1 MDEIDHMD
9 ESELDDIMKQN
20 GTLWLK
26 LTTWMMLD
34 HVNDA
39 NEELDRVDVFT
50 LIEFVQWTRIIIWM
64 KLNGTHEMHDSNEMD
79 SMVETK

>member
-26 LTTWMMLD
+26 LMTWMMLD
-34 HVNDA
+34 HVDGL
-39 NEELDRVDVFT
+39 ELMFSH
-50 LIEFVQWTRIIIWM
+50 W
-64 KLNGTHEMHDSNEMD
+64 
-79 SMVETK
+79 

>member
-26 LTTWMMLD
+26 LPTWMILD
-34 HVNDA
+34 HVDG
-39 NEELDRVDVFT
+39 NEELDIHRMFS
-50 LIEFVQWTRIIIWM
+50 
-64 KLNGTHEMHDSNEMD
+64 HP
-79 SMVETK
+79 

>member
-26 LTTWMMLD
+26 LTTWMILD
-34 HVNDA
+34 HVDG
-39 NEELDRVDVFT
+39 NEELDIHRMFS
-50 LIEFVQWTRIIIWM
+50 
-64 KLNGTHEMHDSNEMD
+64 HP
-79 SMVETK
+79 